1 MEADGIALRLATY
14 ICRLKVWKSV
24 KFARFIPLLFLFSCL
39 DDPDCLVTATNLV
52 KIDFKNADGSARSIT
67 FSGITVS
74 GLATPLFVNSAQST
88 VQLPLNPQATET
100 TFSFREG
107 TSTKNI
113 VIRYAITHRAI
124 SEKCGAYAYYSNLEV
139 IENSFTSYKVKN
151 PSLFTSNTAANVEV
165 VY

>member
-1 MEADGIALRLATY
+1 MGLLSRSRLIFAHSN
-14 ICRLKVWKSV
+14 VWKSV

-52 KIDFKNADGSARSIT
+52 KIDFKNTDGTVRTIT

-74 GLATPLFVNSAQST
+74 GLATPLYVNSAQST
-88 VQLPLNPQATET
+88 VQLPLNPQSTET
-100 TFSFREG
+100 TFLFREA
-107 TSTKNI
+107 SVVKRM

-124 SEKCGAYAYYSNLEV
+124 SEKCGAYAFYSNLEV
-139 IENSFTSYKVKN
+139 IENDYTSARVRN
-151 PSLFTSNTAANVEV
+151 PFLLTSNTAANVEV